1 MTFFLINFSLAFCL
15 IDFCIMKMWI
25 IPHLVGDT
33 LICVQTLFLLA
44 SHSLGLQIKRPG
56 FKHW

>member
-33 LICVQTLFLLA
+33 FNMCANFVSSCF
-44 SHSLGLQIKRPG
+44 
-56 FKHW
+56 